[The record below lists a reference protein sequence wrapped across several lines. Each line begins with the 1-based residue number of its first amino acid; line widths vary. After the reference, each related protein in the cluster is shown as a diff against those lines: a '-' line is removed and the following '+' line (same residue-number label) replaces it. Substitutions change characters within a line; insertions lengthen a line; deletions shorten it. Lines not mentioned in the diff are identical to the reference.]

1 MSENQLSHKI
11 IGCAMKVHSKL
22 GPGLL
27 ESSYEECLFYEL
39 QHTGLGVIKQK
50 ALPLVYNDV
59 KLEVGYRIDLLVEN
73 KIIVEVKAVDAFN
86 DVHLAQVL
94 EANEITYLIRGAA
107 FRVHTALG
115 PGLLES
121 VYEAALKYE
130 LQRDGLRVRNQVG
143 IPMIYGEIKF
153 DLGFRLDLLV
163 EEQVIV
169 EIKSV
174 EILNDVHFKQ
184 LMTYLRLSNK
194 QLNSDYS

>member
-1 MSENQLSHKI
+1 M
-11 IGCAMKVHSKL
+11 
-22 GPGLL
+22 
-27 ESSYEECLFYEL
+27 
-39 QHTGLGVIKQK
+39 
-50 ALPLVYNDV
+50 
-59 KLEVGYRIDLLVEN
+59 
-73 KIIVEVKAVDAFN
+73 
-86 DVHLAQVL
+86 